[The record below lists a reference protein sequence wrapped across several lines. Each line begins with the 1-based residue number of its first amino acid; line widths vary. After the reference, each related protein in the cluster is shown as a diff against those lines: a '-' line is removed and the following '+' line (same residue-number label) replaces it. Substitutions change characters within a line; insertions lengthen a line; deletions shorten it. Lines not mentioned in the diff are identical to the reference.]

1 MKKILALVV
10 FTSLLLVS
18 CSRSKTSVSPEEA
31 RALAKEAY
39 IYGNP
44 LVDNYRIIYN
54 YFVDSANPEF
64 KARFNTVRNIP
75 KVYTPEDKAVQ
86 TPNSDT
92 PYSMACL
99 DLRAEPVVI
108 TVPAIEENRY
118 FSIQLIDGFTHN
130 FYYIGSRTTGNTG
143 GNYLFVGPDWTADLP
158 AGFTEVVRCETQF
171 AVAVIRTQLF
181 DPSDLENVKNVQ
193 AGYSVK
199 TLSAFRQQ
207 AAPAPAKKIDF
218 LQPLSKEDQKSS
230 LLFFDQL
237 NFWLQFCTVHPSEKE
252 LMDQLAKIGVVPGK
266 TFDAEALS
274 PELKD
279 AMLAGIQDAWKA
291 LDDLRAGDI
300 KSGRVTSGDLFGT
313 REFLKNNYLYRFAGA
328 VIGIYGNSHDEAMYP
343 FYLSDAN
350 GQALDAS
357 KNTYTLTLRPK
368 DLPPVNSFW
377 SFTMYEMPASL
388 LTPNPI
394 DRYLINSPMLPRLKK
409 NSDQTITLYI
419 QHQSPG
425 KDRES
430 NWLPAPNGP
439 FMVVLRLYWPKREA
453 IDGTWKRPEIISTPL
468 P

>member
-1 MKKILALVV
+1 
-10 FTSLLLVS
+10 
-18 CSRSKTSVSPEEA
+18 
-31 RALAKEAY
+31 
-39 IYGNP
+39 
-44 LVDNYRIIYN
+44 
-54 YFVDSANPEF
+54 
-64 KARFNTVRNIP
+64 
-75 KVYTPEDKAVQ
+75 
-86 TPNSDT
+86 
-92 PYSMACL
+92 
-99 DLRAEPVVI
+99 
-108 TVPAIEENRY
+108 
-118 FSIQLIDGFTHN
+118 
-130 FYYIGSRTTGNTG
+130 
-143 GNYLFVGPDWTADLP
+143 
-158 AGFTEVVRCETQF
+158 
-171 AVAVIRTQLF
+171 
-181 DPSDLENVKNVQ
+181 
-193 AGYSVK
+193 
-199 TLSAFRQQ
+199 
-207 AAPAPAKKIDF
+207 
-218 LQPLSKEDQKSS
+218 
-230 LLFFDQL
+230 
-237 NFWLQFCTVHPSEKE
+237 VHPSEKE
-252 LMDQLAKIGVVPGK
+252 LMDRLAKIGVVPGK

-357 KNTYTLTLRPK
+357 KNTYTLTLHPK

-388 LTPNPI
+388 LTPNPV

-425 KDRES
+425 KDREP

-439 FMVVLRLYWPKREA
+439 FMVVLRLYWPKPEA
-453 IDGTWKRPEIISTPL
+453 INGTWKRPEIISTPL